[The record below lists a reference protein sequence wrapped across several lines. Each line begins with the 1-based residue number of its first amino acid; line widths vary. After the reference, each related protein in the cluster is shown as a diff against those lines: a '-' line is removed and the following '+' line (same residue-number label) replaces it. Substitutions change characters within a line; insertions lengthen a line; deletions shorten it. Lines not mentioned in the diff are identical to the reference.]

1 MLESRSLLILPWEVQ
16 RREIL
21 AAHDRT
27 PLGFATRQPKQASDF
42 LGALFGRGHPFEI
55 HEAEDESLLATLRP
69 LGIWKTRWNLLDAD
83 NRLVGL
89 LQPPAPGSAAGVR
102 VLGWS
107 ISPAG
112 KQEAFSLAEGS
123 VSPGMPARFASSDR
137 EDNSSSCAEDLGTL
151 EARGNEQC
159 LCFSERLDNQ
169 PLLKLLLLAAV
180 LIARD

>member
-1 MLESRSLLILPWEVQ
+1 MLESRGLLILPWQVQ

-21 AAHDRT
+21 AAHERR
-27 PLGFATRQPKQASDF
+27 PLGFAARQPKQAADF

-55 HEAEDESLLATLRP
+55 HETEDESLLATIRP

-83 NRLVGL
+83 HRLIGL
-89 LQPPAPGSAAGVR
+89 LQPPEPGSATAVL
-102 VLGWS
+102 VLGS
-107 ISPAG
+107 TAFPAR
-112 KQEAFSLAEGS
+112 KDEVFVLLEGS
-123 VSPGMPARFASSDR
+123 ESSGTPARFLSLDR
-137 EDNSSSCAEDLGTL
+137 HGNSSATEDLGSL

-159 LCFSERLDNQ
+159 LCFSEKLDDQ